1 MKKDEIRQKK
11 EEVLSML
18 PTKSKKE
25 LEEDYREMAKEFIDS
40 SIYIESVY
48 IATRKELG
56 EEKTDA
62 VFGDAEFIVNEWHT
76 EREMDPENKAFMEKL
91 IANKGEQNYE

>member
-40 SIYIESVY
+40 SIYKESLY
-48 IATRKELG
+48 ISIMEAFG
-56 EEKTDA
+56 EEKTKDII
-62 VFGDAEFIVNEWHT
+62 AEADFIYEIRH
-76 EREMDPENKAFMEKL
+76 KKL
-91 IANKGEQNYE
+91 ELSNGLKKLSGEVLNNKGDQEL